1 MDWEITSNGTGD
13 VERMLRKALHIAA
26 EVQTRGLPRCGVI
39 ARRTAKEYAPRS
51 PTMKQ
56 LSATLKRKRRTS
68 HRTHPGGLE
77 KSIEFEVKGDSCAVF
92 VPENAYCVSVS
103 RKTGKRFNYAK
114 RIHDE
119 KGVTWHNRG
128 PGTIAKGAQADE
140 KFIERA
146 ITDKGDTF
154 REIFDDELG
163 SAIART
169 CGTFEGDF

>member
-26 EVQTRGLPRCGVI
+26 EVQTRGLPKCGVI

-56 LSATLKRKRRTS
+56 LSAKLKRKRRTS

-92 VPENAYCVSVS
+92 VSANSFA
-103 RKTGKRFNYAK
+103 GKYAK

-128 PGTIAKGAQADE
+128 PGTVHKGPQADE

-146 ITDKGDTF
+146 IADKGDTF

-169 CGTFEGDF
+169 CGAFEGDF